1 MKKILAVILLFF
13 TVSSSFSQK
22 VAFEA
27 SGQTNVAVGEQFL
40 IRFTINRQGTNFVGP
55 AFPGIKVLSGPN
67 LSTNTSYS
75 NINGKMSQSTSNTF
89 TYYLRAVSEGSFTV
103 APAKVSV
110 DGKEYQTNKLSIT
123 VTKKPVRKNTNPG
136 SVTTQTQ
143 RELSENDLFIRAS
156 VNKRNPYQGEQVI
169 LTYKIYTKVPI
180 AQISINK
187 QSSFQGFW
195 MKDLLNPQ
203 GVLKQDNEVIDG
215 EQYVTAELRKFA
227 LFPQKSGEL
236 TIDAM
241 ELQCIAQIKQA
252 NRRNSNSLLD
262 SFFDDPFFGGTRNIQ
277 KILESNLI
285 TISVKPLPESNKP
298 VNFSGAVGEFT
309 FNRTIDKTELKT
321 NDAVN
326 LEFTLSGSGNIELID
341 QLNINFPPDIEVFEP
356 KISNSINRNSATGI
370 SGTRKFDYLL
380 IPRNPGNFNINPVSF
395 TYFSPQNNSYQTITS
410 PAFEL
415 RVEKG
420 DNYQA
425 GITYS
430 GASQEDI
437 QYIGTDIHHIKTGNF
452 ELYKINYFLFNTFD
466 FILWF
471 VIPFI
476 IFILLII
483 LWKQQSKKL
492 SNQSLMRHKRATKVA
507 RKNLKHAQE
516 YLGTKKTTEFYN
528 EISKALWGYLS
539 DKFNIPQAEL
549 SKESVNDKLLD
560 KEVNKKTINQFI
572 ETLNHCDFARFAP
585 GNPESTMEIIY
596 NEALEIISKIEREL
610 K

>member
-1 MKKILAVILLFF
+1 MKKILAVILLLF
-13 TVSSSFSQK
+13 VANSSFSQELT
-22 VAFEA
+22 FEA
-27 SGQTNVAVGEQFL
+27 SGQTNVAIGEQFL
-40 IRFTINRQGTNFVGP
+40 IRFTINRQGTNFIGP
-55 AFPGIKVLSGPN
+55 AFSGINILSGPN

-75 NINGKMSQSTSNTF
+75 NINGKMSQSTSITF
-89 TYYLRAVSEGSFTV
+89 TYYLRAVTEGNFTV
-103 APAKVSV
+103 APAKVTV
-110 DGKEYQTNKLSIT
+110 DGKEYQTKELSIT
-123 VTKKPVRKNTNPG
+123 VTKEPVRTNTNSG
-136 SVTTQTQ
+136 SEATQAQT
-143 RELSENDLFIRAS
+143 ELNENDLFIKAS

-180 AQISINK
+180 AQIGINK
-187 QSSFQGFW
+187 QSNFQGFW

-203 GVLKQDNEVIDG
+203 DVLKQDNEVIGG
-215 EQYVTAELRKFA
+215 EQYVTAEFRKFA
-227 LFPQKSGEL
+227 LFPQKSGTL

-241 ELQCIAQIKQA
+241 ELQCVAQIRQA
-252 NRRNSNSLLD
+252 NRRSSNSFLD

-277 KILESNLI
+277 KVLKSNP
-285 TISVKPLPESNKP
+285 ISINVKPLPESNKP

-309 FNRTIDKTELKT
+309 FVGVIDKNELKT

-326 LEFTLSGSGNIELID
+326 LKFTLSGSGNIELID

-356 KISNSINRNSATGI
+356 EISNSINSNSISGI

-380 IPRNPGNFNINPVSF
+380 IPRNPGKFIINPVTF
-395 TYFSPQNNSYQTITS
+395 TYFSPRNNSYQSITS

-415 RVEKG
+415 EVEKG

-425 GITYS
+425 GINYS

-437 QYIGTDIHHIKTGNF
+437 QYIGTDIHHIKIGSF
-452 ELYKINYFLFNTFD
+452 ELYEINYYLFNTLK

-471 VIPFI
+471 VIPLILFIVLI
-476 IFILLII
+476 IF
-483 LWKQQSKKL
+483 WKQRSKKL

-507 RKNLKHAQE
+507 RKNLKQAQQ
-516 YLGTKKTTEFYN
+516 YLGTQNITEFYN
-528 EISKALWGYLS
+528 EISQALWGYLS
-539 DKFNIPQAEL
+539 DKFNIPHAEL
-549 SKESVNDKLLD
+549 SKESVNEKLTD
-560 KEVNKKTINQFI
+560 REVNEKSINQFI
-572 ETLNHCDFARFAP
+572 ETLNNCDFARFAP